1 MSIGTKMN
9 SKFKISVIIPV
20 YKVEDYLIQCVES
33 ILCQTYT
40 NLEVILID
48 DGSPDNCPDICDR
61 YSEKDSRVIVIH
73 KENGGISSARNA
85 GLDIATGDIIAFIDS
100 DDWIELDM
108 FERMVDLKIQTG
120 ADIVCCDWVRTD
132 GINEYERTNLNK
144 QYGDILTGESIAK
157 EILLGKI
164 GSYVWNS
171 LYDREC
177 WENIRFPVGR
187 VFEDIAVTFL
197 AFERAQK
204 VAFLDAPLY
213 NYRINNNGI
222 TQSHNPAKYYHFFLG
237 YKEHLEHA
245 HKYYSEIEKE
255 CSSIATSH
263 AINAYLH
270 ACTDGKRELSQY
282 ISEIREFID
291 SHKESIDYKFVP
303 KVKIIALRIYYLSNT
318 LFRFLCFIFYKS
330 GLQKLTRYIYRL
342 FF

>member
-1 MSIGTKMN
+1 MNIGTKMN

-73 KENGGISSARNA
+73 KENGGLSSARNA

-108 FERMVDLKIQTG
+108 FERMVNLKIQTG

-132 GINEYERTNLNK
+132 GINEHERTNLNK
-144 QYGDILTGESIAK
+144 QYGDILTGKSIVK
-157 EILLGKI
+157 EMLLGKI

-171 LYDREC
+171 LYNREC
-177 WENIRFPVGR
+177 WESVRFPVGR
-187 VFEDIAVTFL
+187 VFEDIATTFL

-204 VAFLDAPLY
+204 VAVMDAPLY
-213 NYRINNNGI
+213 NYRINNNVI
-222 TQSHNPAKYYHFFLG
+222 TLSSNPTKYYHFFLG
-237 YKEHLEHA
+237 YKEHFEHA
-245 HKYYSEIEKE
+245 HKYYPDIEKE
-255 CSSIATSH
+255 CSSIAASH
-263 AINAYLH
+263 AIFMYIH

-282 ISEIREFID
+282 ITEIREFID
-291 SHKESIDYKFVP
+291 SNKDKINYEFVP
-303 KVKIIALRIYYLSNT
+303 RIKRIALRTYYLSDT
-318 LFRFLCFIFYKS
+318 LFRFLCFIYYKS
-330 GLQKLTRYIYRL
+330 GLQKLIRYFYRQSL
-342 FF
+342 